1 MYIKLQLVILKKKI
15 IDTRITAVN
24 PDNELNKV
32 KARKIL
38 SFDEFLL
45 LIKLFFR
52 SVIFGYNLVH
62 HLPRRHSVLRSSIKY
77 FLRLY
82 LFWRNYTT
90 NANSRSAVLRSSHG
104 SLAFVLILTVFIGLN
119 T

>member
-45 LIKLFFR
+45 LICLSSFFF
-52 SVIFGYNLVH
+52 VQF
-62 HLPRRHSVLRSSIKY
+62 
-77 FLRLY
+77 FLAI
-82 LFWRNYTT
+82 T
-90 NANSRSAVLRSSHG
+90 
-104 SLAFVLILTVFIGLN
+104 
-119 T
+119 

>member
-1 MYIKLQLVILKKKI
+1 MKRYNVHKTTTCHIEKKN

-45 LIKLFFR
+45 LIKLFF
-52 SVIFGYNLVH
+52 VQFFLAITYFAIFQE
-62 HLPRRHSVLRSSIKY
+62 S
-77 FLRLY
+77 
-82 LFWRNYTT
+82 T
-90 NANSRSAVLRSSHG
+90 
-104 SLAFVLILTVFIGLN
+104 AF
-119 T
+119 